1 MQNDYGP
8 HGFTALAV
16 NLQED
21 MENVVKI
28 WARQNTNPYLRDNGS
43 VWGVYRQNNY
53 IPLNYIIDTAGVVRF
68 WQEGF
73 NEDYLKQLIEQYLPN
88 QIDHDVGVTRLI
100 APAGAI
106 DSGTVITPACSVYN
120 YRNNTE
126 TYEVRMRIGTAY
138 NQAVTVTAHAPNT
151 ARYVEFPQW
160 TALERGQLNAV
171 CSTELAGDD
180 INGNDSRRNLT
191 TVNVYDLAVV
201 AILAPADTLDS
212 AAVIQ
217 PAIVVT
223 NLGTMSDYARTRFF
237 IGGFYAESVNVALQ
251 PGVTDTA
258 FLPAWTAQELGT
270 FAARCSVSGLRGE
283 MLPANNVLG
292 KTVHV
297 RSSGIAEPPQRGAGF
312 ALFEAQ
318 PNPAGSR
325 TVLSYALPAAS
336 PVDLRVYSSSGG
348 LVRTLRVGVEPAGTH
363 SVRWDGR
370 DDAGSRVGPGTY
382 FCRLSAGSFR
392 AARKL
397 TLVD

>member
-21 MENVVKI
+21 MENVVKV

-53 IPLNYIIDTAGVVRF
+53 IPLNYIIDTAGVVQF

-73 NEDYLKQLIEQYLPN
+73 SEDYLKQLIEQYLPDP
-88 QIDHDVGVTRLI
+88 IDHDVGVTRLVV
-100 APAGAI
+100 PAGAV
-106 DSGTVITPACSVYN
+106 DSGTTVTPSCSVFN

-126 TYEVRMRIGTAY
+126 TYEVRLRIGTAY
-138 NQAVTVTAHAPNT
+138 NQAVQVTGHAPGT
-151 ARYVEFPQW
+151 LRYVEFPLW
-160 TALERGQLNAV
+160 TALERGALTAA

-180 INGNDSRRNLT
+180 VASNNARRNAV
-191 TVNVYDLAVV
+191 TVNVFDLAVV

-212 AAVIQ
+212 AATVQ

-258 FLPAWTAQELGT
+258 FLPAWTATQLGT

-283 MLPANNVLG
+283 MIPANNVLG

-297 RSSGIAEPPQRGAGF
+297 RSSGIAESPQRAAGF

-318 PNPAGSR
+318 PNPAGRR
-325 TVLSYALPAAS
+325 TTLSYALPFAS
-336 PVDLRVYSSSGG
+336 DVDLRVYSSSGE
-348 LVRTLRVGVEPAGTH
+348 LVRTLRVGTEPAGTY

-370 DDAGSRVGPGTY
+370 DDSGRRVGPGTY
-382 FCRLSAGSFR
+382 FCRLTAGGFR